1 MQRVERAACVVK
13 DTLDGYREE
22 FDGLV
27 REYANF
33 SYTQGEAYCDFF
45 VDIASMMN
53 GSWLLTAKLESDM
66 IANFKS
72 FDWYRILATDE
83 AHMPE
88 DELSALLQTAYKIGY
103 IWLIERL
110 SSLKQQIEMIE
121 IRLYHNGSLDYQAL
135 N

>member
-1 MQRVERAACVVK
+1 MQRVDKAACVVK
-13 DTLDGYREE
+13 DTLDGYQKE

-33 SYTQGEAYCDFF
+33 SHIQGEAYCDFF

-53 GSWLLTAKLESDM
+53 GSWLLTAELESDT

-72 FDWYRILATDE
+72 FDWYRILAIDE
-83 AHMPE
+83 AHTPE
-88 DELSALLQTAYKIGY
+88 DELITLLQTAYKIGY
-103 IWLIERL
+103 LWLIERL
-110 SSLKQQIEMIE
+110 SLLKQQIEIIE